1 MTPLIAFGLIG
12 GGTAIASRVCSLS
25 RFVGAGMIL
34 VGGMALAAPA
44 FADEHLLAKDNSE
57 VSCTLSKSGLT
68 RISLKDDRFASVS
81 KLTTGVESDD
91 FTVVNE
97 PTRGDIYVSVPE
109 AYSRANVSFFGTTS
123 KGYVY
128 KFSCRLAGDDAQQVF
143 VENKDVE
150 SMDEKFIAETNEMDS
165 FEPPAFLTKEQ
176 VTSLV

>member
-68 RISLKDDRFASVS
+68 RISLKDDRFASV
-81 KLTTGVESDD
+81 
-91 FTVVNE
+91 
-97 PTRGDIYVSVPE
+97 
-109 AYSRANVSFFGTTS
+109 
-123 KGYVY
+123 
-128 KFSCRLAGDDAQQVF
+128 
-143 VENKDVE
+143 
-150 SMDEKFIAETNEMDS
+150 
-165 FEPPAFLTKEQ
+165 
-176 VTSLV
+176 